1 MLTWSNEKNPQY
13 LLADD
18 PTQQKTPEPE
28 PIRMGRDTVLQW
40 MQLCVDANAIK
51 LQETENSKMLSL
63 GSDHKPAWIAT
74 SYLYESY
81 LATCRQ
87 QGTWYPVNEIFF
99 GMVLT
104 KILGPSCR
112 STTTPEDLA
121 KIMFGQEKRARRPY
135 GHYIPSSEK
144 WQGLLDARLRIP
156 KQTKAPKPSGLISGA
171 DGRAGCPDHPINQ
184 KTRLIV
190 CLAPTGES
198 SSML

>member
-18 PTQQKTPEPE
+18 LQSGKPEPE
-28 PIRMGRDTVLQW
+28 IIRIGRETILRW
-40 MQLCVDANAIK
+40 MQLCIDTNAIK
-51 LQETENSKMLSL
+51 LEEAKNSKALNL

-74 SYLYESY
+74 SYLYKSY
-81 LATCRQ
+81 LTTCRQ

-112 STTTPEDLA
+112 STTMPEDLA

-135 GHYIPSSEK
+135 GHYIPSGEK
-144 WQGLLDARLRIP
+144 
-156 KQTKAPKPSGLISGA
+156 
-171 DGRAGCPDHPINQ
+171 
-184 KTRLIV
+184 
-190 CLAPTGES
+190 
-198 SSML
+198 

>member
-1 MLTWSNEKNPQY
+1 MKRRRASMLTWSNEKNPQY

-18 PTQQKTPEPE
+18 PAQQKTPEPE
-28 PIRMGRDTVLQW
+28 LIRIGSGTVLQW
-40 MQLCVDANAIK
+40 MQLSIDANAIK
-51 LQETENSKMLSL
+51 LEEAALNL
-63 GSDHKPAWIAT
+63 GADHKPAWIAT

-121 KIMFGQEKRARRPY
+121 KIMFGQEKRARRP
-135 GHYIPSSEK
+135 
-144 WQGLLDARLRIP
+144 
-156 KQTKAPKPSGLISGA
+156 
-171 DGRAGCPDHPINQ
+171 
-184 KTRLIV
+184 
-190 CLAPTGES
+190 
-198 SSML
+198 

>member
-28 PIRMGRDTVLQW
+28 PVWMGRDTVLQW
-40 MQLCVDANAIK
+40 MQLCINANAIK
-51 LQETENSKMLSL
+51 LEKEAENPKVLNL

-74 SYLYESY
+74 SYLYQSY

-104 KILGPSCR
+104 KILGPSGR
-112 STTTPEDLA
+112 STTVPEDLA

-156 KQTKAPKPSGLISGA
+156 KQTKPPKLSGLISGE
-171 DGRAGCPDHPINQ
+171 AG
-184 KTRLIV
+184 L
-190 CLAPTGES
+190 S
-198 SSML
+198 S

>member
-1 MLTWSNEKNPQY
+1 MLTWSNEKNPRY

-104 KILGPSCR
+104 KILGPSGR
-112 STTTPEDLA
+112 STTVPEDLA

-135 GHYIPSSEK
+135 GHYIPSGEK

-156 KQTKAPKPSGLISGA
+156 KQTKPGSCPSSSA
-171 DGRAGCPDHPINQ
+171 GRQGSQANRCSPTAVQD
-184 KTRLIV
+184 
-190 CLAPTGES
+190 CLATQSTRRPG
-198 SSML
+198 